1 MKTVLL
7 FLRPERITEMLRQ
20 RQKIIVEGI
29 VQGVGFRPFIY
40 QLAERLELAGSVCND
55 SRGVTIEA
63 EGESGALSRFL
74 AAIRDEKP
82 PLAVIQRVEVEA
94 LPLQGCCGF
103 NILQSAADETRRAQ
117 VSPDTF
123 VCDDCLKELFDKTDR
138 RYRYPFINCTNCG
151 PRYTIVTG
159 IPYDRPLTTMADF
172 PLCTACQKEYHDPT
186 SRRFHA
192 QPNACPECGPRLQ
205 LLDAKAGAVT
215 VQDPLTE
222 TIQRLQAGQIV
233 AVKGLGGY
241 HLVVDAAN
249 PGAVTELRRRK
260 QRDEKPFALMARNLA
275 VVERLARVDDNEA
288 RLLQGVERPIVL
300 LQKRAGHKLA
310 ENIAPDNRYFGVMLP
325 YTPIH
330 HLFLQKAFEVLVMTS
345 ANLSNEPIAFEDH
358 EACQRLK
365 HIADVFLIH
374 NRRIHTR
381 TDDSIARVMA
391 DRPLLL
397 RRSRGFVPRA
407 IALPHDAPPILAVGA
422 ELKNTLCL
430 TRGDRA
436 FLSQHVGDLKNLEVY
451 ASFKQT
457 IAHLQSI
464 LEVQPETVAHD
475 LHPDYDS
482 TRYALEE
489 SGLEPV
495 AVQHHH
501 AHLASCLA
509 EHGVEEPSIG
519 IIFDGIG
526 YGDDGNIWG
535 GEFLVGDLSHYE
547 RVGHFRYQPMP
558 GGDLATKEPWR
569 MALSYLLSTY
579 AEVPDGLKIFDGIAD
594 NTLRL
599 VVQATLKGINAPL
612 ISSCGRLFDAVAA
625 ILGLRQTVSFEGQA
639 AMQLEMIADPNQAQ
653 AYPYVLSQIKGRMI
667 FDPLPM
673 IDAISSD
680 RLAGRPL
687 KEIAGRFH
695 LSLAAMIEEAC
706 AQVRLE
712 KGVSQVVLSGGVFQ
726 NCLLTRLTLAR
737 LDRSGF
743 KVLTHSLVPPN
754 DGGLALGQAA
764 VAAQSRVSPPA

>member
-1 MKTVLL
+1 
-7 FLRPERITEMLRQ
+7 MLRQ
-20 RQKIIVEGI
+20 RQKITVEGI

-40 QLAERLELAGSVCND
+40 QLAERFALAGSVCND

-63 EGESGALSRFL
+63 EGEPDVLSRFL
-74 AAIRDEKP
+74 AAIRNEKP

-103 NILQSAADETRRAQ
+103 EILQSTVDETRRAQ
-117 VSPDTF
+117 ISPDTF
-123 VCDDCLKELFDKTDR
+123 VCDDCLKELFDKADR
-138 RYRYPFINCTNCG
+138 RYRYAFINCTNCG

-172 PLCTACQKEYHDPT
+172 PLCAACQKEYQDPA

-192 QPNACPECGPRLQ
+192 QPNACPECGPELQ
-205 LLDAKAGAVT
+205 LLDAKAQV
-215 VQDPLTE
+215 VIVPDPLLE
-222 TIQRLQAGQIV
+222 TIQRLKAGQIV

-241 HLVVDAAN
+241 HLVVDATN
-249 PGAVTELRRRK
+249 PDAITELRRRK

-275 VVERLARVDDNEA
+275 VVESLALVGDDEA

-300 LQKRAGHKLA
+300 LQKRPGHKLA

-325 YTPIH
+325 YTPVH
-330 HLFLQKAFEVLVMTS
+330 HLLLQDTFEVLVMTS
-345 ANLSNEPIAFEDH
+345 ANLSDEPIAFEDH
-358 EACQRLK
+358 EACQRLST
-365 HIADVFLIH
+365 IADAFLVH
-374 NRRIHTR
+374 NRRIYTR

-407 IALPHDAPPILAVGA
+407 IALPNDAPSILAVGA
-422 ELKNTLCL
+422 ELKSTLCL

-436 FLSQHVGDLKNLEVY
+436 FLSQHVGDLKNLDVY
-451 ASFKQT
+451 ESFKKT

-475 LHPDYDS
+475 LHPDYYS

-509 EHGVEEPSIG
+509 EHGVEEPAIG
-519 IIFDGIG
+519 IIFDGLG
-526 YGDDGNIWG
+526 YGDDGNLWG
-535 GEFLVGDLSHYE
+535 GEFLVGDLSRYE
-547 RVGHFRYQPMP
+547 RIGHFRYQPMP

-579 AEVPDGLKIFDGIAD
+579 AEVPDGLKIFNGIAD
-594 NTLRL
+594 NALRL
-599 VVQATLKGINAPL
+599 VVQATLKGLNAPL
-612 ISSCGRLFDAVAA
+612 TSSCGRLFDAVAA

-639 AMQLEMIADPNQAQ
+639 AMQLEMIADPDQAH
-653 AYPYVLSQIKGRMI
+653 AYPYVLSESEGQMI
-667 FDPLPM
+667 LDPLPM

-680 RLAGRPL
+680 RLAGRPV

-706 AQVRLE
+706 AQMRVE
-712 KGVSQVVLSGGVFQ
+712 TGVSQVVLSGGVFQ

-764 VAAQSRVSPPA
+764 VAAKSRVLPLT